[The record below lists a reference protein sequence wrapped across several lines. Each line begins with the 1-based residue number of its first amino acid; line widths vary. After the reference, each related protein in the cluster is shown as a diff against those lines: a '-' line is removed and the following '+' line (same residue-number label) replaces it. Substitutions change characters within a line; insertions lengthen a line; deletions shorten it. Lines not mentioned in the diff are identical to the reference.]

1 MSDKSKGG
9 GKDSVLGDKEKFGA
23 TDADEKLKHMG
34 EGTEA
39 GKDAGAGKSSSENKQ
54 GGAKK

>member
-23 TDADEKLKHMG
+23 TDADEK
-34 EGTEA
+34 TEA
-39 GKDAGAGKSSSENKQ
+39 HGRGH
-54 GGAKK
+54 